1 MTTQAISAVVG
12 SGTFSRTFTDTA
24 TDGQWTGNILTDSIA
39 STNLGLVMPN
49 QVIDHVQVNYAAGA
63 CLWRIQSSQSLL
75 VKRYGY
81 ASLDT
86 FSCWE
91 SSTMQPYTVQPD
103 DILVVYPLPVDTT
116 ANQTNALAWITTT
129 RGFEAF
135 GATDIPNAT
144 GTALKTLVNDQTLGD
159 YAFNAVLRS
168 ITVQVEDAAAVDKIE
183 VIDQTGGVVWTGFGG
198 QRLPTAGGT
207 SLYYNFM
214 ADGLN
219 IPILKGY
226 NVKVYTVS
234 P

>member
-12 SGTFSRTFTDTA
+12 SGTFSRTFADTA
-24 TDGQWTGNILTDSIA
+24 TDGQWTGNILTDTVA
-39 STNLGLVMPN
+39 ETNLGLVMPN
-49 QVIDHVQVNYAAGA
+49 QMIDHVQVNYAGGA

-81 ASLDT
+81 ATLDT

-91 SSTMQPYTVQPD
+91 TSAIAPYTVQPD
-103 DILVVYPLPVDTT
+103 DILVVYPLPVDATVNE
-116 ANQTNALAWITTT
+116 ANVLSWITTT

-135 GATDIPNAT
+135 GATNVANNT

-159 YAFNAVLRS
+159 YAFNASLRS
-168 ITVQVEDAAAVDKIE
+168 LTVQVEDGAALDKVE

-214 ADGLN
+214 ADGMN

-226 NVKVYTVS
+226 NVKVYTVA